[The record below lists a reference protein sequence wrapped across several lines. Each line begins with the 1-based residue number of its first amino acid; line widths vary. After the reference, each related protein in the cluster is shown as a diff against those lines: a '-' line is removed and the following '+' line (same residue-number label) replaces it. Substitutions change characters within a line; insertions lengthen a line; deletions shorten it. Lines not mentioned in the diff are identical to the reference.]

1 MAIMEA
7 TSCKEQEK
15 KFCKPC
21 TKERINERQVEE
33 RKH

>member
-15 KFCKPC
+15 KSYKPS
-21 TKERINERQVEE
+21 TKERINES
-33 RKH
+33 K